1 MKTVGFVGLGDM
13 GMGMAKNLL
22 KSGFKVKG
30 FDLCEDRLKN
40 FAEAGG
46 EPAKN
51 CAEAGNNADA
61 VFVMV
66 LNGSQAKSVIL
77 GENGLLDTMKPGS
90 TIIITATIGRKDI
103 KDVET
108 AIKEKKG
115 IKMVDSGV
123 SGGRNGAD
131 AGTLTLMV
139 AAERDVF
146 EECQDLFNAIGE
158 NIHYVGEEIGMGQ
171 VVKSCLQALIGVTF
185 EGVFETLALGAK
197 AGIKP
202 EILYD
207 VISTTG
213 VGSPLFKST
222 TKFIMERKFKNTGSH
237 IGTMYKDLGITM
249 SLAKECG
256 VPMFATSIAMEM
268 FQAGISSFPDEDNW
282 SVVKVFE
289 RITGAEVKKSE

>member
-1 MKTVGFVGLGDM
+1 MKTVGFIGLGDM

-30 FDLCEDRLKN
+30 FDLREDRLKN
-40 FAEAGG
+40 FTEAGG
-46 EPAKN
+46 EPVKS
-51 CAEAGNNADA
+51 CAEAGDNVDA
-61 VFVMV
+61 TFVMV
-66 LNGSQAKSVIL
+66 LNGSQVKSVIL

-90 TIIITATIGRKDI
+90 VIIITATIGRKDI
-103 KDVET
+103 KDVEG
-108 AIKEKKG
+108 AIKEKG
-115 IKMVDSGV
+115 IKMIDSGV
-123 SGGRNGAD
+123 SGGRSGAD

-139 AAERDVF
+139 AAEHDVF
-146 EECQDLFNAIGE
+146 EECQDLFNAIGN
-158 NIHYVGEEIGMGQ
+158 NIHYVGKEIGMGQ

-197 AGIKP
+197 AGVNP
-202 EILYD
+202 EVLYN

-213 VGSPLFKST
+213 VGGPLFKST

-237 IGTMYKDLGITM
+237 IGTMFKDLGITM

-282 SVVKVFE
+282 SVVKILE

>member
-1 MKTVGFVGLGDM
+1 MKTIGFVGLGDM
-13 GMGMAKNLL
+13 GMGITKNLL

-30 FDLCEDRLKN
+30 FDLRKDRLKN

-46 EPAKN
+46 EPVKS
-51 CAEAGNNADA
+51 CAEAGENVDA
-61 VFVMV
+61 AFVMV
-66 LNGSQAKSVIL
+66 LNGSQVKSVIL
-77 GENGLLDTMKPGS
+77 GENGLLETMRPGS
-90 TIIITATIGRKDI
+90 IIIITATIGRKDI
-103 KDVET
+103 KDVESS
-108 AIKEKKG
+108 IKEKG

-123 SGGRNGAD
+123 SGGRNGAN

-139 AAERDVF
+139 ATEHDVF
-146 EECQDLFNAIGE
+146 EECQDLFNAIGK

-185 EGVFETLALGAK
+185 EGIFETLALGAK
-197 AGIKP
+197 AGVKP
-202 EILYD
+202 EVLYN

-213 VGSPLFKST
+213 VGGPLFQST
-222 TKFIMERKFKNTGSH
+222 TKLIMERKFKNTGSH
-237 IGTMYKDLGITM
+237 IGTMHKDLGITM

-282 SVVKVFE
+282 SIVKIFE
-289 RITGAEVKKSE
+289 HITGAEVKKSE

>member
-1 MKTVGFVGLGDM
+1 MKTVGFIGLGD
-13 GMGMAKNLL
+13 
-22 KSGFKVKG
+22 S
-30 FDLCEDRLKN
+30 
-40 FAEAGG
+40 G
-46 EPAKN
+46 EPVKN
-51 CAEAGNNADA
+51 CAEAGNDVDA
-61 VFVMV
+61 AFVLV

-77 GENGLLDTMKPGS
+77 GKNGLLDIMKPGS
-90 TIIITATIGRKDI
+90 VIIVSATIGRKDI
-103 KDVET
+103 KDIEVDV
-108 AIKEKKG
+108 KEKG

-139 AAERDVF
+139 ATERDVF

-158 NIHYVGEEIGMGQ
+158 NIHYVGKEIGMGQ

-197 AGIKP
+197 AGVKP
-202 EILYD
+202 EVLYN

-213 VGSPLFKST
+213 VGGPLFKST
-222 TKFIMERKFKNTGSH
+222 TKFIMERKFKDTGSH

-282 SVVKVFE
+282 SVVKIFE

>member
-1 MKTVGFVGLGDM
+1 MKTVGFIGLGNM

-30 FDLCEDRLKN
+30 FDLREDRLKN

-46 EPAKN
+46 EAVKN
-51 CAEAGNNADA
+51 CAEAGDNVDA
-61 VFVMV
+61 AFVMV

-77 GENGLLDTMKPGS
+77 EENGLLNTMKPGS
-90 TIIITATIGRKDI
+90 IIIITATIGRKDI
-103 KDVET
+103 KDIEV
-108 AIKEKKG
+108 AIKEKG

-123 SGGRNGAD
+123 SGMQNGAN

-139 AAERDVF
+139 ATEPDVF
-146 EECQDLFNAIGE
+146 KECQDLFNAIGN
-158 NIHYVGEEIGMGQ
+158 NIHYVGKEIGMGQ

-197 AGIKP
+197 AGVNP
-202 EILYD
+202 EVLYN

-213 VGSPLFKST
+213 VGGPLFQST

-282 SVVKVFE
+282 SVVKILE

>member
-1 MKTVGFVGLGDM
+1 MKTVGFIGLGDM

-22 KSGFKVKG
+22 KSGFRVKG
-30 FDLCEDRLKN
+30 FDLREDRLKN

-46 EPAKN
+46 EPVKS
-51 CAEAGNNADA
+51 CAEAGDDADA
-61 VFVMV
+61 AFVMV
-66 LNGSQAKSVIL
+66 LNGGQAKSVIL

-90 TIIITATIGRKDI
+90 IIIITATIGRKDI
-103 KDVET
+103 KDIEVAVTE
-108 AIKEKKG
+108 KG
-115 IKMVDSGV
+115 INMVDSGV

-139 AAERDVF
+139 ATERDVF

-158 NIHYVGEEIGMGQ
+158 NIHYVGKDIGMGQ

-197 AGIKP
+197 AGVKP
-202 EILYD
+202 EVLYD

>member
-1 MKTVGFVGLGDM
+1 MKTVGFIGLGDM

-30 FDLCEDRLKN
+30 FDLREDRLKN
-40 FAEAGG
+40 FTEAGG
-46 EPAKN
+46 EPVKS
-51 CAEAGNNADA
+51 CAEAGDNVDA
-61 VFVMV
+61 TFVMV
-66 LNGSQAKSVIL
+66 LNGSQVKSVIL

-90 TIIITATIGRKDI
+90 IIIITATIGRKDI
-103 KDVET
+103 KDVEG
-108 AIKEKKG
+108 AIKEKG
-115 IKMVDSGV
+115 IKMIDSGV
-123 SGGRNGAD
+123 SGGRSGAD

-139 AAERDVF
+139 AAEHDVF
-146 EECQDLFNAIGE
+146 EECQDLFNAIGN
-158 NIHYVGEEIGMGQ
+158 NIHYVGKEIGMGQ

-197 AGIKP
+197 AGVNP
-202 EILYD
+202 EVLYN

-213 VGSPLFKST
+213 VGGPLFKST

-237 IGTMYKDLGITM
+237 IGTMFKDLGITM

-282 SVVKVFE
+282 SVVKILE

>member
-30 FDLCEDRLKN
+30 FDLREDRLKN
-40 FAEAGG
+40 FTEAGG
-46 EPAKN
+46 EPVKS
-51 CAEAGNNADA
+51 CAEAGDNVDA
-61 VFVMV
+61 TFVMV

-77 GENGLLDTMKPGS
+77 GENGLLGTMKPGS
-90 TIIITATIGRKDI
+90 IIIITATIGRKDI
-103 KDVET
+103 KDIEVDV
-108 AIKEKKG
+108 KEKG

-139 AAERDVF
+139 AAEHNVF
-146 EECQDLFNAIGE
+146 EECQDLFNAIGG
-158 NIHYVGEEIGMGQ
+158 NIHYVGKEIGMGQ